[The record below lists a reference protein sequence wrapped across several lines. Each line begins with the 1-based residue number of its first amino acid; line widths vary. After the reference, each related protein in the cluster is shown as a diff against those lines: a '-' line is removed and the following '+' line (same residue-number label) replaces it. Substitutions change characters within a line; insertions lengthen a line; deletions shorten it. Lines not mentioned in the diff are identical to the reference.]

1 MLQIWPDN
9 KPLKDEKNIWKEH
22 KIKKRSILFDKIE
35 VENVIFVGCAFKR
48 ETDQLVTNFF
58 SSK

>member
-35 VENVIFVGCAFKR
+35 VENVIFAKI
-48 ETDQLVTNFF
+48 FF
-58 SSK
+58 GAISSDYQIFYLE